1 MRTRRITGAA
11 ALAYVIGAAIE
22 NMELLG
28 APLRGASASEIR
40 SAVADHALAIVS
52 SSAGAVSLVAYVV
65 FVVGIV
71 ALLGGDEDVSRWRA
85 GGASRRSRAAVLAGG
100 IAGPAL
106 GAAGLV
112 LYVAIVAG
120 GLSDE
125 STRGLYDLH
134 LQLRLAAG
142 AFMALFL
149 GATGAAALRSG
160 ALPRSLGLA
169 ACAAAVPLLVGPVA
183 AVSDVRGLAVVAV
196 VALGLHSLWIWLT
209 GLWLAVGG
217 DVTPAALLRR
227 AAFLVLVLAAGLIGL
242 AMLAVPRATGS
253 FFAWGLAP
261 EGLAAFA
268 GGVYV
273 GSAVVYA
280 VGLRASWHVARGL
293 VLAAVVLSV
302 SVFAIT
308 LVHLDVFDFDR
319 LQAWAWVAL
328 FAGFSV
334 VTIALLVVGGPGAAD
349 RGEPLDPWARGAFAA
364 VGAALAAVGVSL
376 WADPA
381 AVLDLPPLGG
391 RFAGSWIVML
401 AVLAGWAAV
410 RHRRDEARLPAL
422 ALVTLPAGAL
432 GAALRTSARPDHVAA
447 LAALTAVGLVLLR
460 AAHSAPVARL
470 RSVRWNRP
478 GAGPGR
484 A

>member
-1 MRTRRITGAA
+1 MPTRRITGAA
-11 ALAYVIGAAIE
+11 ALAYAIGAAIE

-28 APLRGASASEIR
+28 APPRGAAAPEIR
-40 SAVADHALAIVS
+40 SAVADRALAIVT

-65 FVVGIV
+65 FVAGIY
-71 ALLGGDEDVSRWRA
+71 LLLRGVSRWPA
-85 GGASRRSRAAVLAGG
+85 VVLCGGL
-100 IAGPAL
+100 AGPAL
-106 GAAGLV
+106 GAAGLA
-112 LYVAIVAG
+112 LYAVVVG
-120 GLSDE
+120 GGVSDGAT
-125 STRGLYDLH
+125 STLYDLH
-134 LQLRLAAG
+134 LQLRLGAG
-142 AFMALFL
+142 GFMALFL
-149 GATGAAALRSG
+149 GATGVAALRSG
-160 ALPRSLGLA
+160 GLPRPLGVA
-169 ACAAAVPLLVGPVA
+169 ACIAAPALLVGPVA
-183 AVSDVRGLAVVAV
+183 AVTGGHGLAVVAA
-196 VALGLHSLWIWLT
+196 VAFGLHSLWIWLT
-209 GLWLAVGG
+209 GLWLTVGG
-217 DVTPAALLRR
+217 DVAPTVLLRR

-280 VGLRASWHVARGL
+280 IGLRASWHLARGL

-302 SVFAIT
+302 SVLAIT

-334 VTIALLVVGGPGAAD
+334 ITSGLLVLGGPATAD
-349 RGEPLDPWARGAFAA
+349 RGEPLEPWTRGAFAA
-364 VGAALAAVGVSL
+364 VAAALAAAGASL
-376 WADPA
+376 WVDPD
-381 AVLDLPPLGG
+381 AVVDLPPLGG

-410 RHRRDEARLPAL
+410 RGRRDEARLPAL
-422 ALVTLPAGAL
+422 ALVALPAGAL
-432 GAALRTSARPDHVAA
+432 VAALRSSAAPDHVAA
-447 LAALTAVGLVLLR
+447 LVALTAVGLVLLR
-460 AAHSAPVARL
+460 SAHSAPPRSTLSRNRL
-470 RSVRWNRP
+470 R
-478 GAGPGR
+478 AGPGR